1 VNYPLEAQNR
11 GDESKDDSEDEKQ
24 EEDDEEGDDDG
35 DDEVQEEDEVPY
47 NDGNN
52 APNAEYDTND
62 PPMIVS
68 STYSSMVVFRLA
80 ISQHAIKNQFEF
92 NIAKS
97 GPQRFRAYCSRR
109 DKDKCQWWLY
119 ASTTKGSTTITVT
132 SEPYFFLSPLCFF
145 CY

>member
-1 VNYPLEAQNR
+1 MPCNEENY
-11 GDESKDDSEDEKQ
+11 
-24 EEDDEEGDDDG
+24 
-35 DDEVQEEDEVPY
+35 
-47 NDGNN
+47 
-52 APNAEYDTND
+52 APNVQHD
-62 PPMIVS
+62 PMVVG
-68 STYSSMVVFRLA
+68 STYANMETFKLA

-97 GPQRFRAYCSRR
+97 GPQRFKAYCSRR